1 MEFLKE
7 KTHPKKNWT
16 DSQILWV
23 LILMACSRTTLGYD
37 LRVSQDKQGQ
47 TWSVVKQDTYKVN
60 PGAASHSVTSSVART
75 FLLS

>member
-7 KTHPKKNWT
+7 KTHPEKNWT

-37 LRVSQDKQGQ
+37 LRVS
-47 TWSVVKQDTYKVN
+47 
-60 PGAASHSVTSSVART
+60 
-75 FLLS
+75 